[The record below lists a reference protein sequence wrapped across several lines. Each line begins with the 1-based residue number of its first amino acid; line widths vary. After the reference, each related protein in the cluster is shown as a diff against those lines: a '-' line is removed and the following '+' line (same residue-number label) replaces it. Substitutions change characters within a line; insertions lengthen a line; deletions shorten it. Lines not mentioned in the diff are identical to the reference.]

1 MHSHRHT
8 VGFVAFLLSAIAL
21 LATTVAR
28 AAAPASI
35 RIPRVSS
42 PPRLEDFADMA
53 PSGDSTQ
60 LAKVTDFIQQ
70 QPSDGKPAT
79 QRTDVYLG
87 YDGANLYA
95 IWVCWDTDPHAMRAH
110 LTRREACPRA
120 KSRLP
125 GMRLLST
132 TP

>member
-87 YDGANLYA
+87 YDWANLYA
-95 IWVCWDTDPHAMRAH
+95 IWVC
-110 LTRREACPRA
+110 
-120 KSRLP
+120 
-125 GMRLLST
+125 
-132 TP
+132 